1 MDFSG
6 IDPPNGSLGRGV
18 AIVEVVN
25 HVKFTSLFL
34 CCLFI
39 FCCIYYSVKYYLFLK
54 CYSPS
59 PLGLLSRSYR
69 IVVTVRLSGWPRQVS
84 GEIELAS

>member
-25 HVKFTSLFL
+25 HVKFT
-34 CCLFI
+34 CPC
-39 FCCIYYSVKYYLFLK
+39 VVYLFFAAFIT
-54 CYSPS
+54 
-59 PLGLLSRSYR
+59 LLN
-69 IVVTVRLSGWPRQVS
+69 I
-84 GEIELAS
+84 ICF